1 MQREFVINRALNT
14 ILQRGKTLL
23 LQSNKTNKIFMNFCL
38 TGHNIYKYTCKL
50 SGTSTGPISFL
61 SGLKIDP
68 VQIID
73 PRDVEASLT

>member
-1 MQREFVINRALNT
+1 
-14 ILQRGKTLL
+14 
-23 LQSNKTNKIFMNFCL
+23 MNFCL